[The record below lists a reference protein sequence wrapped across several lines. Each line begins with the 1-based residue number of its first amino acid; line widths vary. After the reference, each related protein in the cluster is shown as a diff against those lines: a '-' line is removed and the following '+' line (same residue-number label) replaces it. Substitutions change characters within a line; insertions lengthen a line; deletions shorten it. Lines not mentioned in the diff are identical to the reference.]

1 MRQRHI
7 IQQDVEPRC
16 PLDQVLS
23 HKPTD
28 ALPLCDQLASIEL
41 CNNRLEDLVDDR
53 WKDTLVVVCAES
65 SEDCGKGINLRA
77 GEDTAGDVDHLKI

>member
-16 PLDQVLS
+16 PLYQVLP

-28 ALPLCDQLASIEL
+28 ALPLGDQLTSIEL
-41 CNNRLEDLVDDR
+41 CNNRLEDLVDDG

-65 SEDCGKGINLRA
+65 SEDRGKGVNLGA
-77 GEDTAGDVDHLKI
+77 GEDTAGDVDHLEI